1 MEKSPGPSTEKMVLL
16 STRVAAATVA
26 TRVPLFV
33 MCAAALTPPPA
44 AMDVWRPTFDD
55 VDRISWGRPAKR
67 KGTGSRGTPHRLNEE
82 ERLLY
87 DMARSKGFV
96 EIAGSGWRRQR
107 SDAPLCNTY
116 RSWCDACAQP
126 AIVLH
131 KSSDGI
137 DTVVLDISPLR
148 TPEAFETAAA
158 FSLSLETAT
167 GGWIDAEGAAPD
179 PTEAAGAA
187 AGAHGA
193 GAHGAGEE
201 ARVLAD
207 AEASAEDILSG
218 RADAFQTEP
227 IHRLPRYH
235 VAWQRPRP
243 EGKALCK
250 LLAQQWRTA
259 QTAKKGGGGAKG
271 MKKARGAPQVKPGAS
286 RRHGGYG
293 IG

>member
-1 MEKSPGPSTEKMVLL
+1 MLL
-16 STRVAAATVA
+16 STRVAAAAVA

-44 AMDVWRPTFDD
+44 ATDVWRPTFDD

-148 TPEAFETAAA
+148 TPEAYETAAA

-187 AGAHGA
+187 AGA
-193 GAHGAGEE
+193 
-201 ARVLAD
+201 
-207 AEASAEDILSG
+207 ASATASSRSFLHAYNVKRTRYN
-218 RADAFQTEP
+218 RAATRGMPHKSPGTPASPSWAMSAKSHMNRTHPARSATCD
-227 IHRLPRYH
+227 R
-235 VAWQRPRP
+235 
-243 EGKALCK
+243 EGSFAGTGVVSAGNAQLKAK
-250 LLAQQWRTA
+250 LQLN
-259 QTAKKGGGGAKG
+259 
-271 MKKARGAPQVKPGAS
+271 S
-286 RRHGGYG
+286 
-293 IG
+293 